1 MEIEVLSLDAGSR
14 PSALTQ
20 LKSFR
25 SEFGKLK
32 QDFERAMLFSG
43 TPEDME
49 AGIFSPTDRLLNDY
63 EGLDASGQ
71 RLDRTQRM
79 ALEAEEIGANVLGD
93 LRRQREQ
100 IQRASRVLHETDNDL
115 DHKWPLTE

>member
-1 MEIEVLSLDAGSR
+1 
-14 PSALTQ
+14 
-20 LKSFR
+20 
-25 SEFGKLK
+25 
-32 QDFERAMLFSG
+32 
-43 TPEDME
+43 ME
-49 AGIFSPTDRLLNDY
+49 AGIFSPTDRLLDDY
-63 EGLDASGQ
+63 QGLDDSGR

-115 DHKWPLTE
+115 DQSNRLLKDILRMYTTKHHSHPLEWPLTV